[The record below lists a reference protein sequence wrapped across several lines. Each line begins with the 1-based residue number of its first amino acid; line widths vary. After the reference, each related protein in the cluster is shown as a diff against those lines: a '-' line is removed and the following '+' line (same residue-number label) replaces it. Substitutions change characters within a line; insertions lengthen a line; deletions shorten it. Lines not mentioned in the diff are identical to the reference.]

1 MANYRRKSKW
11 KSILCGILVVATL
24 IGACA
29 GIAAIS
35 KKETKTLSPGIFSRG
50 GLNENGEHIITNQT
64 IYTKEAFACEGL
76 RIEPDFEFKG
86 TYDVYYYN
94 ADMGFLESRTGLTGV
109 HDEDYPLA
117 DYARVVIKP
126 DIKTLAAEQGI
137 KEKDFKISFYEVRS
151 YAKELD
157 ITVNKAQDKSE
168 IRTENLY
175 KSSDEKLGK
184 IFAENDIHESPLVF
198 VDKAGYKTSGD
209 IIVDPYLMGYEIY
222 IRGEVISDTMVL
234 GVMADKISSEQYNR
248 MDGTVQITT
257 STISGETW
265 TKAVLDLSE
274 VDFTDVEGEAVFLM
288 RMPENVECVVY
299 GIYAD

>member
-1 MANYRRKSKW
+1 MANYRRKSKL

-29 GIAAIS
+29 GIASIS

-94 ADMGFLESRTGLTGV
+94 ADMGFLESRSGLTGI

-175 KSSDEKLGK
+175 KDSEAIQGQTFDATKVQT
-184 IFAENDIHESPLVF
+184 PLVF
-198 VDKAGYKTSGD
+198 ESDADAKLSAD
-209 IIVDPYLMGYEIY
+209 IGVSSDISHFEIY
-222 IRGEVISDTMVL
+222 VMCSERMDLTTVAVI
-234 GVMADKISSEQYNR
+234 ADKNGDAVYDRLARKDLSYDSGSVGVWNKIVIDVPDLEDIKGESVLKLR
-248 MDGTVQITT
+248 MDKDCQ
-257 STISGETW
+257 
-265 TKAVLDLSE
+265 
-274 VDFTDVEGEAVFLM
+274 
-288 RMPENVECVVY
+288 CVVY
-299 GIYAD
+299 GIYAQD